1 MGRKGKNPTEISY
14 RIDRRIIVC
23 ILYISNLSAFTAT
36 GIDLGIGARSP
47 SGTVASSK
55 DFVDTVNCQPA
66 TQRRRVI
73 WGFVVTTGIIA
84 DSSRGSYFKAVY
96 IPYDE
101 RSIIKAVDK
110 AGISIGPA
118 RFLGNFNDDRIG
130 FHINPCS

>member
-1 MGRKGKNPTEISY
+1 M
-14 RIDRRIIVC
+14 C
-23 ILYISNLSAFTAT
+23 ICDIYKFSAGTAT
-36 GIDLGIGARSP
+36 GIYVGMGGRSP
-47 SGTVASSK
+47 SVTVVSSK

-73 WGFVVTTGIIA
+73 GGFVVTTGIIA